1 MTTRMLI
8 NATQKE
14 ELRVALVEGQ
24 RLFDL
29 DIERTSRPQTK
40 GSIFKGRIFRIEPSL
55 EAAFVEYGSEK
66 HGFLPIKEISPE
78 YYCNPLP
85 ESGHASIKD
94 LVKPGQEVLIQVEKE
109 ERGTKG
115 AALTTFISLAGCY
128 LVLMP
133 NNPRAGGIS
142 RRIEGDDR
150 TDLKAVLAELQV
162 PENMGLIVRTAGLG
176 RSVEELKWDMSVL
189 LNQWNAIQQ
198 AATQQSAPFLIH
210 QESDVIMRAIRDY
223 LRPDIDEILIDTPKA
238 YEHAKAHIQLMRPE
252 FLDKL
257 RPYEDPI
264 PLFNRYQIES
274 QIESAFAR
282 VIELDNGASIVI
294 DPTEALMSIDI
305 NSAKATAGSDIE
317 ETALK
322 TNLSAAKEIARQLRL
337 RDIGGLIV
345 IDFIDMSQPRHQ
357 RQVENALRDEL
368 RNDRARIQIGRISRF
383 GLLEM
388 SRQRLKPSID
398 DMSHVTCP
406 RCSGQGSI
414 RGIQS
419 LVLSILRMIEEEA
432 MKQQTAEIRLQV
444 PIDVATY
451 LINEKRE
458 NITILERRHAI
469 RVVIL
474 PNHNLHSP
482 HYHVERLRQQE
493 GEGSDTVGAASYHLL
508 SDVSAATKDNPHL
521 TARVKEM
528 PREPMSP
535 AIKTI
540 TQAPTPLEK
549 PSSSGLIK
557 RLWSAVF
564 GATDD
569 KAVDAKADQ
578 QTTAA
583 QNRTPQQ
590 EQNKPRTGGRGYAGS
605 RTRAPARAQGNQGNQ
620 GNNRGRG
627 NRNNNG
633 QQPNQAS
640 AQTAP
645 AQAAA
650 RTTPQQPVQ
659 AAEVPTTA
667 NQTTVQQTP
676 AAQSAQNTAN
686 TGGQANPNARPPRS
700 GNRRNNNPNNN
711 QNGDRQQ
718 TDRGNGERRQARPRG
733 GQQQNNRDRNQTAAP
748 VDATVQAAPIVS
760 PVLAKP
766 RDPAAPKK
774 EVATR
779 RYAGTVTPA
788 TLIVLPEA
796 TQSRSATEAANLEQV
811 RSKKQTG
818 TAQPVPP
825 VPMKKPAPIAIAVPL
840 AAPSSEGSGLQQVKT
855 KRAADSSSVKESE

>member
-78 YYCNPLP
+78 YYCNPIP

-176 RSVEELKWDMSVL
+176 RSVEELKWDLSVL
-189 LNQWNAIQQ
+189 LNQWHAIQQ
-198 AATQQSAPFLIH
+198 AANQQSAPFLIH
-210 QESDVIMRAIRDY
+210 QESDVIMRAIRDH
-223 LRPDIDEILIDTPKA
+223 LRPDIDEILIDSPKA

-252 FLDKL
+252 FLEKL
-257 RPYEDPI
+257 KPYEDPI

-368 RNDRARIQIGRISRF
+368 RSDRARIQVGRISRF

-398 DMSHVTCP
+398 DLSHVTCP

-432 MKQQTAEIRLQV
+432 MKQQTSEIRLQV

-458 NITILERRHAI
+458 TITILERRHAI
-469 RVVIL
+469 RVVVL
-474 PNHNLHSP
+474 PNHNLQSP

-493 GEGSDTVGAASYHLL
+493 SENAETIGAASYQLL
-508 SDVSAATKDNPHL
+508 SEVTTVTKDNPHL

-540 TQAPTPLEK
+540 TQAPTPSEK

-564 GATDD
+564 GATDE
-569 KAVDAKADQ
+569 KATDNKEAQ
-578 QTTAA
+578 STSTPQTRPQHSD
-583 QNRTPQQ
+583 QNRARNP
-590 EQNKPRTGGRGYAGS
+590 RGYAGS
-605 RTRAPARAQGNQGNQ
+605 RSRQAGTP
-620 GNNRGRG
+620 RGQG
-627 NRNNNG
+627 NRNRNN
-633 QQPNQAS
+633 QQGSNKRGDQQSAPQA
-640 AQTAP
+640 ATAAPQTTRP
-645 AQAAA
+645 AQAPVQSVAA
-650 RTTPQQPVQ
+650 QPTAQQAQPTTP
-659 AAEVPTTA
+659 PT
-667 NQTTVQQTP
+667 
-676 AAQSAQNTAN
+676 QNTAN
-686 TGGQANPNARPPRS
+686 TGGQGNQNPRQPRS
-700 GNRRNNNPNNN
+700 GNHRNNQ
-711 QNGDRQQ
+711 QNGERQQ
-718 TDRGNGERRQARPRG
+718 ADRASGNGERRQPRQRG
-733 GQQQNNRDRNQTAAP
+733 GNQQNRDRNQSPAPAATTSTA
-748 VDATVQAAPIVS
+748 VQTTPIVS
-760 PVLAKP
+760 PVLTKPREPSAKP
-766 RDPAAPKK
+766 K
-774 EVATR
+774 EVAPR
-779 RYAGTVTPA
+779 RYAGTAASA
-788 TLIVLPEA
+788 TLIVLPET
-796 TQSRSATEAANLEQV
+796 TQSRPTPEAVNLEQV
-811 RSKKQTG
+811 RSKKQMQST
-818 TAQPVPP
+818 QSLPP
-825 VPMKKPAPIAIAVPL
+825 VPLKKPEPITIAVPL

>member
-85 ESGHASIKD
+85 ESGHANIKD

-176 RSVEELKWDMSVL
+176 RSVEELKWDLSVL
-189 LNQWNAIQQ
+189 FNQWQAIQQ
-198 AATQQSAPFLIH
+198 AATQHAAPFLIH
-210 QESDVIMRAIRDY
+210 QESDVIMRAIRDH
-223 LRPDIDEILIDTPKA
+223 LRPDIDEIFIDTPKA

-252 FLDKL
+252 FLEKL
-257 RPYEDPI
+257 KAYEDPI

-305 NSAKATAGSDIE
+305 NSARATAGSDIE
-317 ETALK
+317 DTALK

-368 RNDRARIQIGRISRF
+368 RHDRARIQIGRISRF

-398 DMSHVTCP
+398 DLSHVTCP

-432 MKQQTAEIRLQV
+432 MKQQTSEIRLQV

-458 NITILERRHAI
+458 TITILERRHAI
-469 RVVIL
+469 RVVVL
-474 PNHNLHSP
+474 PNHNLQSP

-493 GEGSDTVGAASYHLL
+493 GEGAETLGTASYQLL
-508 SDVSAATKDNPHL
+508 SDVSTATKDNPHL
-521 TARVKEM
+521 TARIKET

-540 TQAPTPLEK
+540 TQAPAPTEK
-549 PSSSGLIK
+549 SGSSGLIK

-564 GATDD
+564 GASDEKSTDN
-569 KAVDAKADQ
+569 KAE
-578 QTTAA
+578 QTESN
-583 QNRTPQQ
+583 QNRATQGD
-590 EQNKPRTGGRGYAGS
+590 QNKARNPRGYAGS
-605 RTRAPARAQGNQGNQ
+605 RSRQAGTPRGQGQGNRQG
-620 GNNRGRG
+620 GGRG
-627 NRNNNG
+627 GQGGNRSGQQTNNN
-633 QQPNQAS
+633 AS
-640 AQTAP
+640 AAAPTTAP
-645 AQAAA
+645 TQAPKPEQAA
-650 RTTPQQPVQ
+650 TTQPAQQPVAQ
-659 AAEVPTTA
+659 A
-667 NQTTVQQTP
+667 
-676 AAQSAQNTAN
+676 AQNTAG
-686 TGGQANPNARPPRS
+686 TSGQSNPNPRPPRS
-700 GNRRNNNPNNN
+700 GNRRNNN
-711 QNGDRQQ
+711 QNGDRPNQ
-718 TDRGNGERRQARPRG
+718 TGERRQAKPRQPG
-733 GQQQNNRDRNQTAAP
+733 GNTQRNQDRGQTQQAP
-748 VDATVQAAPIVS
+748 AATVQTTPIVS

-766 RDPAAPKK
+766 RDPVAPKK
-774 EVATR
+774 EAAPR
-779 RYAGTVTPA
+779 RYAGTVQAP
-788 TLIVLPEA
+788 TLIVVPET
-796 TQSRSATEAANLEQV
+796 TQSRSAESAASLEQV
-811 RSKKQTG
+811 RSKKQMG
-818 TAQPVPP
+818 NAQPLPP
-825 VPMKKPAPIAIAVPL
+825 VPMKKPAPIAIAVPV
-840 AAPSSEGSGLQQVKT
+840 AAPASTSAGLQQVKT
-855 KRAADSSSVKESE
+855 KRTANSSSAKDSE

>member
-162 PENMGLIVRTAGLG
+162 PDNMGLIVRTAGLG

-252 FLDKL
+252 FLEKL
-257 RPYEDPI
+257 KPYEDPI

-305 NSAKATAGSDIE
+305 NSARATAGSDIE

-474 PNHNLHSP
+474 PNHNLQSP

-493 GEGSDTVGAASYHLL
+493 GDGADTVGSASYQLL
-508 SDVSAATKDNPHL
+508 SEVTAATKDNPHL

-564 GATDD
+564 GPADD
-569 KAVDAKADQ
+569 KAAETKAEQ
-578 QTTAA
+578 QPASA
-583 QNRTPQQ
+583 QNRPQPD
-590 EQNKPRTGGRGYAGS
+590 QNKTRGGRGYAGS
-605 RTRAPARAQGNQGNQ
+605 RTRAPARGQGGQGGQ
-620 GNNRGRG
+620 GGNRGRG
-627 NRNNNG
+627 NRNHNN
-633 QQPNQAS
+633 QQPANQPAG
-640 AQTAP
+640 QTT
-645 AQAAA
+645 AAA
-650 RTTPQQPVQ
+650 PTQPARAPQQQPVQ
-659 AAEVPTTA
+659 TVTAPSTTA
-667 NQTTVQQTP
+667 NQAAVEPMQP
-676 AAQSAQNTAN
+676 AAQPAVNASNQN
-686 TGGQANPNARPPRS
+686 NPNARPPRS
-700 GNRRNNNPNNN
+700 GNRRNNN
-711 QNGDRQQ
+711 QNGERQQ
-718 TDRGNGERRQARPRG
+718 ADRGNGERRQSRSRG
-733 GQQQNNRDRNQTAAP
+733 GQQHNSRDRHHAAAP
-748 VDATVQAAPIVS
+748 VDSTVQSAPIVS

-774 EVATR
+774 EVAPR
-779 RYAGTVTPA
+779 RYAGTATPA
-788 TLIVLPEA
+788 TLVVLPETA
-796 TQSRSATEAANLEQV
+796 PARTSTEAVNLEQV

-818 TAQPVPP
+818 VVQPVPP

-840 AAPSSEGSGLQQVKT
+840 AAPSSEGSSLQQVKT
-855 KRAADSSSVKESE
+855 KRATDSSSVKENE